1 MKNWQKKLLLSTTFV
16 AVALSSTVQAKEW
29 KTIRFG
35 TESAYAPFEYKTPDN
50 KLVGFDIDLG
60 NAICAKLKAM
70 SMGSETPLTG

>member
-1 MKNWQKKLLLSTTFV
+1 M
-16 AVALSSTVQAKEW
+16 QAKEW

-60 NAICAKLKAM
+60 NAISAKLKAKCVW
-70 SMGSETPLTG
+70 L